1 MTSSIITF
9 RINKEHPGF
18 KLQCR
23 AEFYAGSTAICGPS
37 GSGKTT
43 LLNCLSGLATPDDG
57 EITIL
62 GETVYSSDKNVNI
75 PPEKRQLGY
84 VFQESTL
91 FPHMTVLGNI
101 RYGYGLT
108 PSENRKIDLE
118 QLVSIFDLSGLVDR
132 NVINLSGGERQRVA
146 FARALSTSPKLLLL
160 DEPLASIDLAFKG
173 VVIRYLKRMR
183 KDLDIPI
190 VYVSHSMSEVMAL
203 ADDALVLSN
212 GNRMVQTTP
221 YHAMV
226 HSGSGI
232 NGDHRTFQ
240 NLIDAKVVDV
250 NKNDRNLI
258 LLVGE
263 SCLLTSSG
271 YEHQQGDLVTI
282 SIGSGEIIISTVKPV
297 SISAR
302 NILPAVINEIQK
314 TGTRVVV
321 GLDIG
326 TKLIAD
332 ITVRALLE
340 LDLRVG
346 QNVYA
351 IVKSSSVIV
360 LDGTPDFR

>member
-62 GETVYSSDKNVNI
+62 GETVYSSDKNVNT

-108 PSENRKIDLE
+108 LSENRKIDLE

-146 FARALSTSPKLLLL
+146 LARALVIGPALILADEPTGNLDERTADVVIGLLL
-160 DEPLASIDLAFKG
+160 
-173 VVIRYLKRMR
+173 
-183 KDLDIPI
+183 
-190 VYVSHSMSEVMAL
+190 EVCREAN
-203 ADDALVLSN
+203 A
-212 GNRMVQTTP
+212 G
-221 YHAMV
+221 
-226 HSGSGI
+226 
-232 NGDHRTFQ
+232 
-240 NLIDAKVVDV
+240 
-250 NKNDRNLI
+250 LI
-258 LLVGE
+258 L
-263 SCLLTSSG
+263 
-271 YEHQQGDLVTI
+271 VTHNA
-282 SIGSGEIIISTVKPV
+282 GFAERTDR
-297 SISAR
+297 AR
-302 NILPAVINEIQK
+302 RLHLGRME
-314 TGTRVVV
+314 
-321 GLDIG
+321 
-326 TKLIAD
+326 
-332 ITVRALLE
+332 
-340 LDLRVG
+340 
-346 QNVYA
+346 
-351 IVKSSSVIV
+351 
-360 LDGTPDFR
+360 